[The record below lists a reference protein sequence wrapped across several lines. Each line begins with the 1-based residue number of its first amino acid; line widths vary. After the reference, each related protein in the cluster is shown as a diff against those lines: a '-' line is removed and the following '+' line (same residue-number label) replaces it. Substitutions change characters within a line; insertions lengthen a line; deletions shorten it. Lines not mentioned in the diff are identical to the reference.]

1 MLHASYPL
9 PSSYD
14 LRMYLE
20 GNFQRIEQQ
29 LAYVIQRQASMERRL
44 GGDHSGAIAS
54 ELEETKRALDE
65 ANRLHEV
72 QIAEMRIK
80 HAEEL
85 KKEADERTK
94 CMLQLERVEQAHQ
107 LEISKAKSTT
117 AAAFESE
124 IARISGELEFCKSS
138 LAKIAQESYTKVTLC
153 QSEATRVS
161 QSAKEQRRK
170 YMETMAKALET
181 RKGLEEE
188 ISVLKKTIAE
198 EKNKVSED
206 KQSSDQ
212 KTDEPSADTSTHE
225 NTSTSKNAA
234 KARNK
239 VCIFC

>member
-85 KKEADERTK
+85 KKEADERTE

-107 LEISKAKSTT
+107 LEISKAKTTT

-181 RKGLEEE
+181 RKGLEGE
-188 ISVLKKTIAE
+188 IEVLKKTIAE
-198 EKNKVSED
+198 EKSKASED
-206 KQSSDQ
+206 KQSCDQ
-212 KTDEPSADTSTHE
+212 KTDEPSADATSTHG

-239 VCIFC
+239 V